1 MQTVKKVN
9 KNGVIDDEK
18 EQVSTAVAL
27 PLRQQKGSGNYI
39 STVLHII
46 E

>member
-9 KNGVIDDEK
+9 KNGVTDDEK

-27 PLRQQKGSGNYI
+27 PHRQQKGSGNYI